1 MWTWSAEQLG
11 RLAAHLQER
20 GITQGPLRAS
30 PIGDGHSNLTFLVTD
45 GEREV
50 VVRRPP
56 PPPTPPGA
64 HDMLRE
70 ARLLEA
76 LQHTEVPV
84 SSVLAKVAAGDVLD
98 VGFYVMTYVRGPV
111 ITTSTPDALASPA
124 ARRQLGESLID
135 TLAALHGVDWRRAG
149 LGDVGRPEGFNAR
162 HVDRMGALVAQ
173 DGRPPAAFA
182 ALDSWLKANVPRES
196 GAAIIH
202 NDFRV
207 GNVIVDAQAPGR
219 VRAVL
224 DWELATLGDPLFD
237 LAYFLIS
244 VPEPGAQLTPTEAM
258 GTAMLENG
266 WPTRHELAQRYIART
281 GADLTDLSWYKAMA
295 LWKLAVLYEYG
306 RRRAVAGKGDPYYGD
321 PSHVELFLAAAHSAA
336 GLAVP
341 SI

>member
-1 MWTWSAEQLG
+1 
-11 RLAAHLQER
+11 
-20 GITQGPLRAS
+20 
-30 PIGDGHSNLTFLVTD
+30 
-45 GEREV
+45 
-50 VVRRPP
+50 
-56 PPPTPPGA
+56 
-64 HDMLRE
+64 MLRE

-84 SSVLAKVAAGDVLD
+84 SSVLAKVPVGEVLD
-98 VGFYVMTYVRGPV
+98 VAFYVMTYVRGPV
-111 ITTSTPDALASPA
+111 ITTSTPDTLATPET
-124 ARRQLGESLID
+124 RYELGEALVD
-135 TLAALHGVDWRRAG
+135 TLAALHTVDWRRAG
-149 LGDVGRPEGFNAR
+149 LAEVGRPEGFNAR

-173 DGRPPAAFA
+173 DGQPPAAFA
-182 ALDSWLKANVPRES
+182 ALDAWLRANVPAES

-202 NDFRV
+202 NDFRL

-244 VPEPGAQLTPTEAM
+244 VPQPDTQLTPTEEM
-258 GTAMLENG
+258 GTAMLEEG
-266 WPTRHELAQRYIART
+266 WPSRSELAQRYAART
-281 GADLTDLSWYKAMA
+281 GADLTDLSWYEAMA

-321 PSHVELFLAAAHSAA
+321 PSHVELFLAAAHRVA
-336 GLAVP
+336 GLSVA